1 MDDSLGLSADADL
14 SFYSIAG
21 EQVART
27 YTEDDF
33 IRCPDTRATL
43 EGEWEER
50 VAMALRPRAEVL
62 GEELVHEEQGRE
74 SSVLGR
80 TTPGAFAGELAAI
93 LEAHLRV
100 EYRFAIFAESPE
112 LADPLASFL
121 QKARR

>member
-1 MDDSLGLSADADL
+1 MDARLGLSADADL

-21 EQVART
+21 EQVARA
-27 YTEDDF
+27 YTEEDF
-33 IRCPDTRATL
+33 LRCPDTRATL
-43 EGEWEER
+43 ECEWEDR
-50 VAMALRPRAEVL
+50 VATTLRLRAEAL
-62 GEELVHEEQGRE
+62 AEELVREEQGRE

-80 TTPGAFAGELAAI
+80 TTPGAFAGELAAV

-121 QKARR
+121 QTVRR